1 MSNQSAALRILQIS
15 TCDQEGG
22 AEKVA
27 YDLHTAYRQQGH
39 HAHLAVGH
47 KKLHDADVSLINHDA
62 YRPAWTRFWR
72 AQQLALCRRKI
83 HIAPVLAGWLADA
96 AEPRAW
102 WERTRGLENFD
113 YPGAW
118 HVLDL
123 PPQRP
128 QVVHAHNL
136 HGKYFDLRAL
146 AALSHQVP
154 TFVTLHDEWMFTGH
168 CAYAFGSER
177 WRTGCEDCPD
187 LAINPALKRNTTAQN
202 WRRKQR
208 IYQQSK
214 LYVAAPSRW
223 LLAEALDSILQPA
236 IIDARHIPNGVA
248 LETFHPADKRAARA
262 ALNLPQD
269 ADIAL
274 FVANSTVSNP
284 FKDYATLEAAVA
296 RLAAEQPKRQT
307 VFVNLGEAGAEK
319 QLGGVTIRYVGYQRE
334 AQQVARFYQAAD
346 VYLHAA
352 RAENFPCTILEALAC
367 GTPVVAT
374 AVGGIPEQI
383 LEGVT
388 GFLVPLAG
396 SVALATRTAQLFG
409 DATLRLRMGEAAAQH
424 ARDHFSL
431 ARQVRAYLDW
441 YHEVME
447 LSLNR

>member
-1 MSNQSAALRILQIS
+1 MRILQIS
-15 TCDQEGG
+15 TCDQAGG

-27 YDLHTAYRQQGH
+27 YDLHTAYRQRSHQ
-39 HAHLAVGH
+39 AHLAVGH
-47 KKLHDADVSLINHDA
+47 KKLNDPDVSLINHNA

-72 AQQLALCRRKI
+72 AQQLALCQKEI
-83 HIAPVLAGWLADA
+83 HVAPVLAGWLADA

-146 AALSHQVP
+146 AALSQQVP
-154 TFVTLHDEWMFTGH
+154 TFVTLHDEWMLTGH
-168 CAYAFGSER
+168 CAYTFGSER
-177 WRTGCEDCPD
+177 WRTGCVDCPD
-187 LAINPALKRNTTAQN
+187 LAINPALTRNTTAQN

-208 IYQQSK
+208 IYQQAK
-214 LYVAAPSRW
+214 LYIAAPSRW
-223 LLAEALDSILQPA
+223 LLAEALDSILHPA
-236 IIDARHIPNGVA
+236 LIETRHIPNGVA
-248 LETFHPADKRAARA
+248 LETFHPGDKQAARA
-262 ALNLPQD
+262 ALQLPQD

-284 FKDYATLEAAVA
+284 FKDYATLEAAIECVA
-296 RLAAEQPKRQT
+296 ATRPPRET
-307 VFVNLGEAGAEK
+307 VFVNLGEAGMEK
-319 QLGGVTIRYVGYQRE
+319 QIGNVTVRFVGYQRE
-334 AQQVARFYQAAD
+334 PQQVARFYQAAD

-383 LEGVT
+383 SEGIT
-388 GFLVPLAG
+388 GFLVPIKDHA
-396 SVALATRTAQLFG
+396 ALAARVTELFA
-409 DATLRLRMGEAAAQH
+409 DAAKRYRMGAAAVGH
-424 ARDHFSL
+424 AHEYFSL
-431 ARQVRAYLDW
+431 DRQVAAYLDW
-441 YHEVME
+441 YQAVA
-447 LSLNR
+447 LDDKNTQR

>member
-1 MSNQSAALRILQIS
+1 MRILQIS
-15 TCDQEGG
+15 TSDQEGG

-39 HAHLAVGH
+39 QAHLAVGH
-47 KKLHDADVSLINHDA
+47 KKLYDADVSLINHTA

-72 AQQLALCRRKI
+72 AQQLALCQKKI
-83 HIAPVLAGWLADA
+83 HIAPVLAGLLADA

-102 WERTRGLENFD
+102 WERTRGMENFD

-118 HVLDL
+118 HVLGL

-128 QVVHAHNL
+128 QVLHAHNL

-146 AALSHQVP
+146 AALSQQIP
-154 TFVTLHDEWMFTGH
+154 TFITLHDEWMFTGH
-168 CAYAFGSER
+168 CAYTFGSER
-177 WRTGCEDCPD
+177 WRTGCVDCPD
-187 LAINPALKRNTTAQN
+187 LAINPAVPRNTTAQN
-202 WRRKQR
+202 WQRKQS

-223 LLAEALDSILQPA
+223 LLDEALTSILQPA
-236 IIDARHIPNGVA
+236 IVEARHIPNGVA
-248 LETFHPADKRAARA
+248 LETFHPGDKRAARA
-262 ALNLPQD
+262 ALQLPLE

-284 FKDYATLEAAVA
+284 FKDYATLEAAIA
-296 RLAAEQPKRQT
+296 RIAAQRPQRET

-319 QLGGVTIRYVGYQRE
+319 RLGQVTIRYVGYQRDP
-334 AQQVARFYQAAD
+334 QQVARFYQAAD

-383 LEGVT
+383 NEGVT
-388 GFLVPLAG
+388 GFLIPQAD
-396 SVALATRTAQLFG
+396 SHAMAARAAQLF
-409 DATLRLRMGEAAAQH
+409 DDVSLQSQMGEAAAQH

-431 ARQVRAYLDW
+431 TQQVKRYLDW
-441 YHEVME
+441 YETVLQE
-447 LSLNR
+447 CSVAGQWTG

>member
-1 MSNQSAALRILQIS
+1 MSNQPAALRILQIS
-15 TCDQEGG
+15 TSDQEGG

-27 YDLHTAYRQQGH
+27 YDLHTAYRQRGQQ
-39 HAHLAVGH
+39 AHLAVGYQ
-47 KKLHDADVSLINHDA
+47 KLHDADVSLIRHDL

-72 AQQLALCRRKI
+72 KQQLALCHRKI
-83 HIAPVLAGWLADA
+83 HVAPVLAGWLADA

-102 WERTRGLENFD
+102 WERTRGMENFD
-113 YPGAW
+113 YPGSW

-123 PPQRP
+123 PPQPP
-128 QVVHAHNL
+128 QVLHAHNV

-146 AALSHQVP
+146 VALSQQLP

-177 WRTGCEDCPD
+177 WRTGCVDCPD
-187 LAINPALKRNTTAQN
+187 LEINPAVKRNTTAQN

-208 IYQQSK
+208 LYQQSK
-214 LYVAAPSRW
+214 FYLAAPSRW
-223 LLAEALDSILQPA
+223 LLAEAQASILQPA
-236 IIDARHIPNGVA
+236 ILEARHIPNGVA
-248 LETFHPADKRAARA
+248 LETFHPADRLAARV
-262 ALNLPQD
+262 ALDLPLD

-284 FKDYATLEAAVA
+284 FKDYATLEAAVS
-296 RLAAEQPKRQT
+296 RLAAAQPKRQT

-319 QLGGVTIRYVGYQRE
+319 RLGQVSIRYVGYQRE
-334 AQQVARFYQAAD
+334 PQQVARYYQAAD

-383 LEGVT
+383 LDGVT
-388 GFLVPLAG
+388 GFLVPLAD
-396 SVALATRTAQLFG
+396 SAALATRTAQLFS
-409 DATLRLRMGEAAAQH
+409 DAPLRLRMGEAAAQYV
-424 ARDHFSL
+424 RDHFSL
-431 ARQVRAYLDW
+431 ARQVTTYLDW
-441 YHEVME
+441 YQEV
-447 LSLNR
+447 LQQQPL

>member
-1 MSNQSAALRILQIS
+1 MSDQSAPLRILQLS

-27 YDLHTAYRQQGH
+27 YDLHTTYRQRGH

-47 KKLHDADVSLINHDA
+47 QKLNDANVSLICHDH

-72 AQQLALCRRKI
+72 AQQLALCQKKI

-102 WERTRGLENFD
+102 WERTRGMENFD

-128 QVVHAHNL
+128 QVLHAHNL

-146 AALSHQVP
+146 AALSRQLP

-168 CAYAFGSER
+168 CAYSFGSER
-177 WRTGCEDCPD
+177 WRTGCIDCPD
-187 LAINPALKRNTTAQN
+187 LQINPALPRNTTAQN

-223 LLAEALDSILQPA
+223 LLDEALASILQPA
-236 IIDARHIPNGVA
+236 IVEARHIPNGVA
-248 LETFHPADKRAARA
+248 LETFSPGDRLAARA
-262 ALNLPQD
+262 TLGLPLD

-296 RLAAEQPKRQT
+296 RIAAKPSQRET
-307 VFVNLGEAGAEK
+307 IFINLGEAGAEK
-319 QLGGVTIRYVGYQRE
+319 RVGAVTIRYVGYQRE
-334 AQQVARFYQAAD
+334 PQQVARFYQAAD

-383 LEGVT
+383 REGVT
-388 GFLVPLAG
+388 GFLTPLAD
-396 SVALATRTAQLFG
+396 SAAMAARTAQLF
-409 DATLRLRMGEAAAQH
+409 DDVALRQRMGEAAAQH
-424 ARDHFSL
+424 AREKFSL
-431 ARQVRAYLDW
+431 ARQAAAYLDW
-441 YHEVME
+441 YHEVT
-447 LSLNR
+447 SA